1 MPLKD
6 RFSEELRYLREL
18 GREFAEDNPQLAPF
32 LGDQASDPGAAHLL
46 EGFAFLTA
54 KLALKIEDD
63 LPQLTHPLLQQVY
76 PNYLRPLPSVTHV
89 RFDPVVQALSGP
101 QVIAKGTQLFSR
113 PVDGVS
119 CTFRTC
125 TDVTLYPLQVSSV
138 GVSHSVQKSVLSIEL
153 QALSDQPLS
162 EISSNRLD
170 FHLGGSELN
179 ALTLYQWLAQHLNK
193 MVLCFDDQRMG
204 LPPDALGFPG
214 FTPQEALLPGLDHQL
229 EGYRLLQEYFYFPQ
243 RFHGFSVSGL
253 SRLWPQATAGRTRL
267 ELHFSTPLPAS
278 LQITPDTLCLYC
290 TPAIN
295 LFEHPAEPI
304 QLDGEE
310 LHASVQP
317 RGPYAHTYEIFS
329 IDQVSARR
337 RKPQTAADNYRV
349 DFAPYE
355 SLQHQVEPAGERTAR
370 YYSHTI
376 EPELLKDRAKHSLR
390 LIYADQRPYLGAREV
405 LNIELTC
412 SNGDLPRHL
421 EVGELSLITQTTP
434 SFATYRN
441 LTRPTRAYPPM
452 LDGQT
457 QWALISNLA
466 LNNLSLS
473 SPAALKAVLQVYDFV
488 AAHDQ
493 PHHRATQRRL
503 EGIRQVSTAPVDW
516 LIKGVPVR
524 GNCTTLT
531 MDPAAFSNAGDLHLF
546 GSVLSHFM
554 ALYASANAFHQLE
567 IINAADR
574 TAFTWPMRTG
584 QQPII

>member
-1 MPLKD
+1 MSLKD

-18 GREFAEDNPQLAPF
+18 GREFAEDDPRLAPF

-63 LPQLTHPLLQQVY
+63 LPQITHPLLQQVY
-76 PNYLRPLPSVTHV
+76 PNYLRPLPSLTQV
-89 RFDPVVQALSGP
+89 RFDPVGHALSGP
-101 QVIAKGTQLFSR
+101 QVIAKGTQLFSQ

-119 CTFRTC
+119 CIFRTC
-125 TDVTLYPLQVSSV
+125 TDVTLYPLQVSAAS
-138 GVSHSVQKSVLSIEL
+138 VSHSVQKSVLSIEL

-162 EISSNRLD
+162 EINGDRLD
-170 FHLGGSELN
+170 FHLGGDDLN
-179 ALTLYQWLAQHLNK
+179 ALTLYQWLAQHLHK
-193 MVLCFDDQRMG
+193 MVLCLDDQRLA

-214 FTPQEALLPGLDHQL
+214 FEPHDALLPTLGQQL

-253 SRLWPQATAGRTRL
+253 RRLWPQTTAGQIRL
-267 ELHFSTPLPAS
+267 ELHFSTPLPATA
-278 LQITPDTLCLYC
+278 QVNPETLCLYC

-295 LFEHPAEPI
+295 LFEHSAEPI
-304 QLDGEE
+304 HLDGEE
-310 LHASVQP
+310 LHQPVQP
-317 RGPYAHTYEIFS
+317 RGPHAHAYEIFS
-329 IDQVSARR
+329 IDRVSARR
-337 RKPQTAADNYRV
+337 RKPQTPADNYRV

-355 SLQHQVEPAGERTAR
+355 SLQHQVEPVGQRTAR
-370 YYSHTI
+370 YFSHII
-376 EPELLKDRAKHSLR
+376 EPELLKDRARHSLR
-390 LIYADQRPYLGAREV
+390 LIHADQRPYLGEREV

-412 SNGDLPRHL
+412 SNGDLPRQL
-421 EVGELSLITQTTP
+421 QIDDLSLTTQTTP

-452 LDGQT
+452 LDGQV

-473 SPAALKAVLQVYDFV
+473 SPAALKAVLQVYDFI
-488 AAHDQ
+488 AAHDL

-503 EGIRQVSTAPVDW
+503 EGIRRVSSAPVDW

-524 GNCTTLT
+524 GSCTTLT
-531 MDPAAFSNAGDLHLF
+531 LDPSAFSNAGDLHLF

-554 ALYASANAFHQLE
+554 ALYASTNAFHQLE
-567 IINAADR
+567 IINTADG
-574 TAFTWPMRTG
+574 TAFIWPMRTG

>member
-1 MPLKD
+1 MSLKA
-6 RFSEELRYLREL
+6 RFSEELRYLQEL
-18 GREFAEDNPQLAPF
+18 GREFAEDDPRLAPF

-63 LPQLTHPLLQQVY
+63 LPQITHPLLQQVY
-76 PNYLRPLPSVTHV
+76 PNYLRPLPSLTQV
-89 RFDPVVQALSGP
+89 RFDPVLHALSGP
-101 QVIAKGTQLFSR
+101 QVIAKGTPLFSR

-125 TDVTLYPLQVSSV
+125 TDVTLYPLQISDAS
-138 GVSHSVQKSVLSIEL
+138 VSHSVQKSILSIEL

-162 EISSNRLD
+162 EITGDRLD
-170 FHLGGSELN
+170 FHLGGGDLN
-179 ALTLYQWLAQHLNK
+179 ALTLYQWLAQHLHK
-193 MVLCFDDQRMG
+193 MVLCLDDKRLA

-214 FTPQEALLPGLDHQL
+214 FEPHDALLPGLEQQL

-253 SRLWPQATAGRTRL
+253 RRLWPQATVGQISL
-267 ELHFSTPLPAS
+267 ELHFSTPLPAFV
-278 LQITPDTLCLYC
+278 QVNPDTLCLYC

-295 LFEHPAEPI
+295 LFDYPAEPI
-304 QLDGEE
+304 QLDGEA
-310 LHASVQP
+310 LHALVQP
-317 RGPYAHTYEIFS
+317 RGPHPHAYEIFS

-337 RKPQTAADNYRV
+337 RKPQTPADNYRV

-370 YYSHTI
+370 YYSHII
-376 EPELLKDRAKHSLR
+376 EPELLKNGAKHSLR
-390 LIYADQRPYLGAREV
+390 LIHADQRPYLGEREV
-405 LNIELTC
+405 LNIQLTC
-412 SNGDLPRHL
+412 SNGDLPRQL
-421 EVGELSLITQTTP
+421 QVGELNRTTQTTP

-452 LDGQT
+452 LDGQVL
-457 QWALISNLA
+457 WALISNLA

-473 SPAALKAVLQVYDFV
+473 SPAALKAVLQVYDFI
-488 AAHDQ
+488 ALHDL

-503 EGIRQVSTAPVDW
+503 EGIRQVRTAPVDW
-516 LIKGVPVR
+516 WIKGVPVR
-524 GNCTTLT
+524 GSCTTLT
-531 MDPAAFSNAGDLHLF
+531 IDPAAFSNAGDLHLF

-554 ALYASANAFHQLE
+554 ALYASTNAFQQLE
-567 IINAADR
+567 VINAADHI
-574 TAFTWPMRTG
+574 AFTWPMRTG

>member
-1 MPLKD
+1 MSLKD

-18 GREFAEDNPQLAPF
+18 GREFAEDDPQLAPF
-32 LGDQASDPGAAHLL
+32 LGDQAWDPGAAHLL

-63 LPQLTHPLLQQVY
+63 LPQLTHPLLQQIY
-76 PNYLRPLPSVTHV
+76 PNYLRPLPSLTQV
-89 RFDPVVQALSGP
+89 RFDPVVHALSGT
-101 QVIAKGTQLFSR
+101 QTIAKGTQLFSC
-113 PVDGVS
+113 PVDGVR

-125 TDVTLYPLQVSSV
+125 TDVTIYPLQMSAASVSQ
-138 GVSHSVQKSVLSIEL
+138 SVQKSVLNIEL

-162 EISSNRLD
+162 EMNGDRLD
-170 FHLGGSELN
+170 FYLGGGDLN
-179 ALTLYQWLAQHLNK
+179 ALTLYQWLAQHLDK
-193 MVLCFDDQRMG
+193 IVLCFDEQRLA

-214 FTPQEALLPGLDHQL
+214 FEPHDALLPGLGQQL

-243 RFHGFSVSGL
+243 RFHGFSVAGL
-253 SRLWPQATAGRTRL
+253 RRLWPQATVKQIRL
-267 ELHFSTPLPAS
+267 ELHFSTPLPAIV
-278 LQITPDTLCLYC
+278 QVNPETLCLYC

-304 QLDGEE
+304 QLDGEALQE
-310 LHASVQP
+310 PVQP
-317 RGPYAHTYEIFS
+317 RGPHAQAYEIFS

-337 RKPQTAADNYRV
+337 RNPQTPANKYRI

-355 SLQHQVEPAGERTAR
+355 SLQHQVETTGQRTAR

-390 LIYADQRPYLGAREV
+390 LIHADQSPYLGEREV
-405 LNIELTC
+405 LNIGLTC
-412 SNGDLPRHL
+412 TNGDLPGQL
-421 EVGELSLITQTTP
+421 QVGDLSLVTQTTP

-473 SPAALKAVLQVYDFV
+473 SPAALKAVLQVYDFI
-488 AAHDQ
+488 AAHDL
-493 PHHRATQRRL
+493 PHRRATQRRL
-503 EGIRQVSTAPVDW
+503 EGIRQVGSAPVDW
-516 LIKGVPVR
+516 LIKGRPVR
-524 GNCTTLT
+524 GSRTTLN
-531 MDPAAFSNAGDLHLF
+531 MDPAAFSSAGDLHLF

-554 ALYASANAFHQLE
+554 ALYASTNAFHQLE
-567 IINAADR
+567 FVNAIDG
-574 TAFTWPMRTG
+574 TSFIWPMRTG